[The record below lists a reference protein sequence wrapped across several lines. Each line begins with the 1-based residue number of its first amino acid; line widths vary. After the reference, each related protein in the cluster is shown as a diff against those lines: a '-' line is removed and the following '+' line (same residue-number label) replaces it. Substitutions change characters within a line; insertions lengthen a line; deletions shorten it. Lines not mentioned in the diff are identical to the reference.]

1 MSSTTP
7 SRERWVTVDEVAEHL
22 SVTPA
27 WVRSMARAGE
37 LPAAKFGTYW
47 RFRISDVDD
56 AVAERART
64 PRKRR

>member
-1 MSSTTP
+1 MSGTTP
-7 SRERWVTVDEVAEHL
+7 SRERWVTVEEVAEHL

-56 AVAERART
+56 AVVERART

>member
-1 MSSTTP
+1 MSRNHAP
-7 SRERWVTVDEVAEHL
+7 RERWVTVDEVAAHL

-27 WVRSMARAGE
+27 WVRKMARAGE

-47 RFRISDVDD
+47 RFRITDVDD
-56 AVAERART
+56 AVAERARS

>member
-7 SRERWVTVDEVAEHL
+7 SRERWVTVEEVAKHL

-27 WVRSMARAGE
+27 WVRAMARSRE

-47 RFRISDVDD
+47 RFRISDVED
-56 AVAERART
+56 AVAERAWT

>member
-1 MSSTTP
+1 MSRDHAL
-7 SRERWVTVDEVAEHL
+7 RERWVTVEEVAEHL

-27 WVRSMARAGE
+27 WVRAMARAGE

-56 AVAERART
+56 VVAERAQA

>member
-1 MSSTTP
+1 MSRNHAP
-7 SRERWVTVDEVAEHL
+7 RERWVTVEEVAEHL

-27 WVRSMARAGE
+27 WVRNMARAGE

-56 AVAERART
+56 AVAERARM

>member
-7 SRERWVTVDEVAEHL
+7 SRERWVTVEEVASHL

-27 WVRSMARAGE
+27 WVRNMARAGE

-47 RFRISDVDD
+47 RFRITDVDD
-56 AVAERART
+56 VVAERAQT